1 METKE
6 GYKELIDKFEYYQ
19 AKTIDSKYGFFKNIS
34 TLCLGFLALF
44 VNFKPNSFSNEW
56 DKMFF
61 LFTTALFGL
70 CILFSLVSTRGEVF
84 LYHQSSLARAKML
97 LKYMTPRS
105 VNAFQNESTEV
116 KKVYIFFEK
125 MTYVCLILSIVSLIV
140 YVYFSLY

>member
-6 GYKELIDKFEYYQ
+6 GYKDLIDKFEYYQ

-44 VNFKPNSFSNEW
+44 VNFKPNSFTNEW

-97 LKYMTPRS
+97 LKYMKPHGVKTYQS
-105 VNAFQNESTEV
+105 ESTEV
-116 KKVYIFFEK
+116 NEVYKFFEK
-125 MTYVCLILSIVSLIV
+125 MTYVCLILSILSLIV

>member
-6 GYKELIDKFEYYQ
+6 GYKDLIDKFEYYQ
-19 AKTIDSKYGFFKNIS
+19 TKTIDSKYGFFKNIS

-44 VNFKPNSFSNEW
+44 VNFKPNSFINEW

-70 CILFSLVSTRGEVF
+70 CILFSLVSTHGEVF

-97 LKYMTPRS
+97 LKYIETHNVKTCQS
-105 VNAFQNESTEV
+105 ESTEV
-116 KKVYIFFEK
+116 NEVYKFFEK
-125 MTYVCLILSIVSLIV
+125 MTYVCLILSILSLIV

>member
-6 GYKELIDKFEYYQ
+6 GYKDLIDKFEYYQ

-44 VNFKPNSFSNEW
+44 VNFKPNSFTNEW

-70 CILFSLVSTRGEVF
+70 CILFSLVSTHGEVF

-97 LKYMTPRS
+97 LKNMKPHGVKTYQS
-105 VNAFQNESTEV
+105 ESTEV
-116 KKVYIFFEK
+116 NEVYKFFEK
-125 MTYVCLILSIVSLIV
+125 MTYVCLILSILSLIV